1 MGSKSKHFWDV
12 LGPVAPGFYELL
24 AIGVGV
30 IVLIWVTLRIKAFFR
45 DDAARDENPVHLLS
59 QLEEMRREDGLT
71 DEEFRL
77 IKSRLAK
84 AVVANVGTRQ
94 PAKTAGN
101 TREKS
106 LAVSKPAATEPLHG
120 GSGKSDMH
128 GTESSP
134 SGSDLGP
141 GSTTT

>member
-1 MGSKSKHFWDV
+1 MGSKTKQLWDV
-12 LGPVAPGFYELL
+12 LGPVAPGFSELL

-30 IVLIWVTLRIKAFFR
+30 IVLIWVTLRVKAYLR

-94 PAKTAGN
+94 PAKTAGGL
-101 TREKS
+101 RGKPS
-106 LAVSKPAATEPLHG
+106 IVSQPAATEPLHG

-128 GTESSP
+128 GTELSP
-134 SGSDLGP
+134 ADDNPGP

>member
-1 MGSKSKHFWDV
+1 MGSKSKHLWDV

-30 IVLIWVTLRIKAFFR
+30 IVLIWTTLRIKAYIR
-45 DDAARDENPVHLLS
+45 DEAARDENPVHLLS

-84 AVVANVGTRQ
+84 AVVANVGPRQ
-94 PAKTAGN
+94 TAKTAGDN
-101 TREKS
+101 RGQTPM
-106 LAVSKPAATEPLHG
+106 VSPPAATRPLHG
-120 GSGKSDMH
+120 GSGETETH
-128 GTESSP
+128 GAESASP
-134 SGSDLGP
+134 DGTLP
-141 GSTTT
+141 GKHHD